1 MRQVSATEL
10 AKLGK
15 CERQAYFDY
24 CYGEDTTLTAKYIH
38 KGNEA
43 HEQFNQRLS
52 GRTKQGLFVKLF
64 LFIWRLVVRIFW
76 R

>member
-15 CERQAYFDY
+15 CERQVYFDY
-24 CYGEDTTLTAKYIH
+24 CYGEDTTFTAKYIY

-52 GRTKQGLFVKLF
+52 GRAKHGLLVKLF